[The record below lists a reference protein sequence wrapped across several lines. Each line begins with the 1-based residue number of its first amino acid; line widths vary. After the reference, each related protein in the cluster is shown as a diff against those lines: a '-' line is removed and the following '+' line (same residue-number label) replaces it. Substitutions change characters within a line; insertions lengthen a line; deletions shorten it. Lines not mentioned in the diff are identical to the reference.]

1 MFKRILAAVD
11 DSSRMRLVMVAGRT
25 LAERAGG
32 GLLVLRVCAD
42 GDQRNIITDRDA
54 ELAEQTRA
62 MRVEGVAAHYLLH
75 VGAAEQQ
82 IIATAEAQQS
92 TLIIIASRRV
102 GPRALPQRRMTAR
115 LAAHAR
121 APVLVIPELDGAIQ
135 PDLFGVEHAPLLV
148 ALDGSLLAE
157 RALPYAAE
165 LATLLGRPLAL
176 VFVALPLLTQPEL
189 AAAWAYVEA
198 ARRRVRESISRD
210 LHVDVQVVS
219 GAPVDELLWAAEGRQ
234 AAALV
239 MTARGKSGM
248 STQRA
253 SAIAL
258 EALSK
263 ATVPVLV
270 IPAPVL
276 AAGSAQSAPTSD
288 AQRSEPY

>member
-11 DSSRMRLVMVAGRT
+11 DSSRTRLVMGAGRK
-25 LAERAGG
+25 LAEGASGE
-32 GLLVLRVCAD
+32 LLVLRVCAD
-42 GDQRNIITDRDA
+42 GEQRNHITDRDA
-54 ELAEQTRA
+54 DLAEQTRA
-62 MRVEGVAAHYLLH
+62 LRIEGVAAHYLLH
-75 VGAAEQQ
+75 VGAAEKQ
-82 IIATAEAQQS
+82 IIMTAEAQQS

-121 APVLVIPELDGAIQ
+121 TPVLVIPELDDTIQ
-135 PDLFGVEHAPLLV
+135 PDLFGAENAPLLV

-165 LATLLGRPLAL
+165 LATLLGRSLAL
-176 VFVALPLLTQPEL
+176 VYVALPLLTQPEL

-198 ARRRVRESISRD
+198 ARRRVREHISRD
-210 LHVDVQVVS
+210 LRVDAQVVS

-239 MTARGKSGM
+239 LTARGKSGM
-248 STQRA
+248 SSQRA
-253 SAIAL
+253 SDIAL
-258 EALSK
+258 EALNK

-270 IPAPVL
+270 IPTPVL
-276 AAGSAQSAPTSD
+276 AAGPAQTALAPD
-288 AQRSEPY
+288 NPQRSET